1 MLGRHGLA
9 HLPTL
14 KLTSNA
20 MNTDSND
27 RQFFNANPRRSY
39 RCRLVMQADI
49 DGVRTHGISVEPA
62 SHNERFVHCIARR
75 RGQIIDRAFI
85 AIGLLGNMDEQHYR
99 QALHDVDSIMG
110 GQVERLAQ

>member
-1 MLGRHGLA
+1 MLGRRGLA

-27 RQFFNANPRRSY
+27 WQFFNANPRRSY

-49 DGVRTHGISVEPA
+49 DGVRTHGISVAPA
-62 SHNERFVHCIARR
+62 LHNERFLHCIARR

-85 AIGLLGNMDEQHYR
+85 AIGLLGNMDEQYCR
-99 QALHDVDSIMG
+99 QALPDIRQIAAG
-110 GQVERLAQ
+110 

>member
-1 MLGRHGLA
+1 MLGRHGLV

-27 RQFFNANPRRSY
+27 RQFFNANPHRTGTDRSVDI
-39 RCRLVMQADI
+39 RLHYGM
-49 DGVRTHGISVEPA
+49 RTHGISVEPA
-62 SHNERFVHCIARR
+62 LHNERFLHCIARR
-75 RGQIIDRAFI
+75 RRQIIDRAFI
-85 AIGLLGNMDEQHYR
+85 AIGLLGNMDEQHCR